1 MRLPSK
7 SSLRGHAAMLAFSI
21 LVSVS
26 FVAGLRIANQIDPS
40 VITFV
45 RFVIAAAFIA
55 IIITF
60 QKQWEQSKLLSI
72 WRSAILGTLIAI
84 YFVTM
89 FEGLKTASS
98 TSMSVVFTLTPLLAG
113 FFDFHFSGTRM
124 SRKVWGIVAFSAL
137 GAIWIIFDG
146 ELKNIKALNIGFG
159 EKLFFMGCICHAI
172 YAALIPKLNRGEPA
186 IIQTFGTLVAGI
198 FIVGFFSIGELS
210 ITLWSNIN
218 IFAVLTIIY
227 LAIFATA
234 ISFFL
239 IQYSAI
245 RLSSI
250 KVMAYTYAIPIWVVF
265 SEMLILGGS
274 LDFSILIGALIISIC
289 LILLLLNNEM

>member
-1 MRLPSK
+1 MRLPSN
-7 SSLRGHAAMLAFSI
+7 SSLSGHAAMLAFSI

-124 SRKVWGIVAFSAL
+124 SRKVWGIVALS
-137 GAIWIIFDG
+137 
-146 ELKNIKALNIGFG
+146 
-159 EKLFFMGCICHAI
+159 
-172 YAALIPKLNRGEPA
+172 LIH
-186 IIQTFGTLVAGI
+186 I
-198 FIVGFFSIGELS
+198 
-210 ITLWSNIN
+210 
-218 IFAVLTIIY
+218 
-227 LAIFATA
+227 
-234 ISFFL
+234 
-239 IQYSAI
+239 
-245 RLSSI
+245 
-250 KVMAYTYAIPIWVVF
+250 
-265 SEMLILGGS
+265 
-274 LDFSILIGALIISIC
+274 
-289 LILLLLNNEM
+289 